1 MQMKVCRAIFLLTAF
16 AAGTAAAMAQYKS
29 LQPPAPEG
37 EMNGMETSQAK
48 PMDMSKCKMDMSKC
62 KCMDH
67 GMESPVPAG
76 TMRITFGNKSAE
88 WTPATLAAL
97 PHQSVT
103 VINGHTKQNMTFSGV
118 PLIELLKQLGVPDK
132 SEGESLRLYLVAE
145 GADGYKVAYSL
156 AEVAPAVSHSTVIV
170 ADAMDGKPLAGT
182 VPLQLVNTGDKGLS
196 RCVRN
201 LMAIRVLTVE

>member
-1 MQMKVCRAIFLLTAF
+1 MDM
-16 AAGTAAAMAQYKS
+16 
-29 LQPPAPEG
+29 
-37 EMNGMETSQAK
+37 SQAK
-48 PMDMSKCKMDMSKC
+48 PMDMSKCKMGMSKC

-76 TMRITFGNKSAE
+76 TMRITFGDKSAE

-118 PLIELLKQLGVPDK
+118 SLIELLKQLGVPDK

>member
-16 AAGTAAAMAQYKS
+16 AAGTVAAMAQYKS

-37 EMNGMETSQAK
+37 EMNGMETS
-48 PMDMSKCKMDMSKC
+48 KC

-76 TMRITFGNKSAE
+76 TMRITFGDKSAE

-97 PHQSVT
+97 PHQSIT
-103 VINGHTKQNMTFSGV
+103 VVNGHTKETLTFSGI
-118 PLIELLKQLGVPDK
+118 PLIDLLTRLGVPDK
-132 SEGESLRLYLVAE
+132 SEGKLLRLYLVAE
-145 GADGYKVAYSL
+145 GADGYKVVYSL
-156 AEVAPAVSHSTVIV
+156 AEIAPAVSHSTVIV

>member
-1 MQMKVCRAIFLLTAF
+1 MQMRVYRAIFLLTAF
-16 AAGTAAAMAQYKS
+16 AAGTVAAIAQYKS

-37 EMNGMETSQAK
+37 EMNGMKTSQAK
-48 PMDMSKCKMDMSKC
+48 PMDMSKCKMEMSKC

-76 TMRITFGNKSAE
+76 TMRIIFGDKSAE

-103 VINGHTKQNMTFSGV
+103 VVNGHTKQNMTFSGV

-132 SEGESLRLYLVAE
+132 SEGELVEALSGGRGRRWLQGGLLAGLRLL
-145 GADGYKVAYSL
+145 
-156 AEVAPAVSHSTVIV
+156 P
-170 ADAMDGKPLAGT
+170 P
-182 VPLQLVNTGDKGLS
+182 
-196 RCVRN
+196 
-201 LMAIRVLTVE
+201 